1 MSKTQLI
8 ISLPNLFVFQGFS
21 TQHLHLFRRESL
33 KFKNH
38 PWPLT
43 LLHLY
48 IKSVTKVNSCNPLNV
63 SQIPTPHCVTFHLNT
78 RIATSMAS
86 CFHSEYT
93 LLSALH
99 RNVFQIK
106 SDYLPLLRNLK
117 RFLCLSGLRSL
128 AYMAPACPD
137 LHYLLMPLLLLQ
149 RLSHIAYISVPH
161 CSFLPQSL
169 STHCSLCPIP
179 PLPLE
184 QCFSSFNVQ
193 VNYLWVL
200 LK

>member
-99 RNVFQIK
+99 RNVFQI
-106 SDYLPLLRNLK
+106 NLII
-117 RFLCLSGLRSL
+117 FLCLEILKDSYVSQACKALFTWPQHAQISITFSCPSSYYKDSATL
-128 AYMAPACPD
+128 PIFQFLIAPSYHRAFR
-137 LHYLLMPLLLLQ
+137 H
-149 RLSHIAYISVPH
+149 SVP
-161 CSFLPQSL
+161 F
-169 STHCSLCPIP
+169 
-179 PLPLE
+179 
-184 QCFSSFNVQ
+184 
-193 VNYLWVL
+193 VL
-200 LK
+200 YHPFP